1 MGLGLLYHS
10 HHERARALPHWPNR
24 YNHTRPH
31 SSLGGQSPI
40 SNVHNVCG

>member
-1 MGLGLLYHS
+1 
-10 HHERARALPHWPNR
+10 HHERAAALPHWLQH

-40 SNVHNVCG
+40 SRVHNVCGQDI